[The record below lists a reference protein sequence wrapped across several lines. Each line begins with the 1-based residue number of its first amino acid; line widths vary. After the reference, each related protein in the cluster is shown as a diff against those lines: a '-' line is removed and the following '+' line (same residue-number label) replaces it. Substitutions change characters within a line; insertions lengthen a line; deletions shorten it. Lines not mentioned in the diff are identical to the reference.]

1 MILVIF
7 FVVLSVYVVFI
18 SAFIYG
24 FFKSEKVQIKHF
36 DAKTSYTIVVPFRN
50 EKEHLPKLLMSLSFL
65 DYPKEL
71 FEVILVDDDSEDE
84 FRIQNLEFVMK
95 SLEGRIQIIRNNRTT
110 NSPKKD
116 AINTAIAM
124 AKNDWIITTDA
135 DCMVPSNWLNVIN
148 TYILSAEKR
157 MVASGVSLIE
167 EKGFLHHFQHLDF
180 LSLQGVTIGSFG
192 IGKPFMCN
200 GANFA
205 YEKTFFIELNGFEG
219 NSEIASGDDVFL
231 LQKAIDYEP
240 KSVGFCKSYLSIV
253 ETTSELSWK
262 ALFFQRVRWA
272 SKSSAYVD
280 WFSKC
285 LAIVVFLTNFFMVVG
300 CWLLVFGL
308 LSYENILLYF
318 GIKFLVDFIMIMQS
332 ADFFNQRV
340 RYILISSLL
349 YPFFTSAVAIYS
361 LFGKYSW
368 KGRNFSK

>member
-1 MILVIF
+1 MILVGFYIILF
-7 FVVLSVYVVFI
+7 IYVLFI
-18 SAFIYG
+18 GAFIYG

-36 DAKTSYTIVVPFRN
+36 DAKTSFTIVVPFRN

-65 DYPKEL
+65 DYPKKL
-71 FEVILVDDDSEDE
+71 FEVILVDDDSEEE

-95 SLEGRIQIIRNNRTT
+95 CLDSRIQIIRNNRKT

-116 AINTAIAM
+116 AINTAIAI
-124 AKNDWIITTDA
+124 AKNEWIITTDA
-135 DCMVPSNWLNVIN
+135 DCMVPSNWLKIIN
-148 TYILSAEKR
+148 SYILSAQKR
-157 MVASGVSLIE
+157 MVASGVGLIE
-167 EKGFLHHFQHLDF
+167 EKGFLHQFQNLDF

-205 YEKTFFIELNGFEG
+205 YEKAFFKELNGFEG

-240 KSVGFCKSYLSIV
+240 KSVGFCKSFLSIV

-280 WFSKC
+280 WFSKS
-285 LAIVVFLTNFFMVVG
+285 LALVVFLTNLFFVVG
-300 CWLLVFGL
+300 CMLCVVGL
-308 LSYENILLYF
+308 FRYENLLFYF
-318 GIKFLVDFIMIMQS
+318 GIKFLVDFIMIMKS
-332 ADFFNQRV
+332 ANFFNQRV
-340 RYILISSLL
+340 RFVLICSLA
-349 YPFFTSAVAIYS
+349 YPFFTSAVALYS
-361 LFGKYSW
+361 LFGNYSW
-368 KGRNFSK
+368 KGRSFRK